1 MKQYIVVK
9 DFSDIQDDRHV
20 YHAGDTFPRMGLEV
34 SDERVAELASKDN
47 KRGEILIKAIDAER
61 KASQEPEIRPV
72 SDETEVFDEIIAKKK
87 SSPKKRNKKE
97 K

>member
-1 MKQYIVVK
+1 MQYIVIK

-20 YHAGDTFPRMGLEV
+20 YHAGDTFPRMGFEV

-47 KRGEILIKAIDAER
+47 KRGEILIRAMKAER
-61 KASQEPEIRPV
+61 KAPQEPEIRPV

>member
-1 MKQYIVVK
+1 MRYIVVK

-20 YHAGDTFPRMGLEV
+20 YHAGDIFPRMGFEV
-34 SDERVAELASKDN
+34 SEDRVAELASKDN
-47 KRGEILIKAIDAER
+47 KRGEILIKAIDAEPEG
-61 KASQEPEIRPV
+61 SQELEIRPV

>member
-1 MKQYIVVK
+1 MRQYIVVK

-34 SDERVAELASKDN
+34 SEERVAELASKDN
-47 KRGEILIKAIDAER
+47 KRGEILIAEQEG
-61 KASQEPEIRPV
+61 SQEPEIRSV
-72 SDETEVFDEIIAKKK
+72 SDETEVFDEIIAEEKK
-87 SSPKKRNKKE
+87 SPKKRNKKE

>member
-1 MKQYIVVK
+1 M
-9 DFSDIQDDRHV
+9 QDNKHV

-34 SDERVAELASKDN
+34 SDERVAELASKSN

-61 KASQEPEIRPV
+61 KAPQEPEIQPV
-72 SDETEVFDEIIAKKK
+72 SNETEVFDEIIDKEKK
-87 SSPKKRNKKE
+87 SPKKRKKKE

>member
-9 DFSDIQDDRHV
+9 DFSDIQDDLHV

-34 SDERVAELASKDN
+34 SEERVAELASEDN
-47 KRGEILIKAIDAER
+47 KRGEILIAEQEG
-61 KASQEPEIRPV
+61 SQEPEIRSV
-72 SDETEVFDEIIAKKK
+72 SDETEVFDEIIAKEKK
-87 SSPKKRNKKE
+87 SPKKRNKKE

>member
-1 MKQYIVVK
+1 MQYIVVK

-20 YHAGDTFPRMGLEV
+20 YHAGDIFPRMGFEV
-34 SDERVAELASKDN
+34 SDERVAELASKNN
-47 KRGEILIKAIDAER
+47 KRGEILIRAIDAER
-61 KASQEPEIRPV
+61 KAPQEPEIRPV

>member
-34 SDERVAELASKDN
+34 SKERVAELASKDN
-47 KRGEILIKAIDAER
+47 KRGEILIAEQEG
-61 KASQEPEIRPV
+61 SQEPEIRSV
-72 SDETEVFDEIIAKKK
+72 SDETEVFDEIIAKEKK
-87 SSPKKRNKKE
+87 SPKKRNKKE

>member
-34 SDERVAELASKDN
+34 SKERVAELASKDN

-61 KASQEPEIRPV
+61 KAPQEPEIQPV
-72 SDETEVFDEIIAKKK
+72 SNETEVFDEIIDKEKK
-87 SSPKKRNKKE
+87 SPKKRKKKE

>member
-34 SDERVAELASKDN
+34 SEERVAELASRDN
-47 KRGEILIKAIDAER
+47 KRGEILIAEQEG
-61 KASQEPEIRPV
+61 SQEPEIRSV
-72 SDETEVFDEIIAKKK
+72 SDETEVFDEIIAEEKK
-87 SSPKKRNKKE
+87 SPKKRNKKE